1 MRAKRDSI
9 MNTNDYKSTLLQ
21 ALGKLARSETQRQA
35 YEEIKSLLKDQ
46 ANTEDRILLFLN
58 HLSENPTH
66 SNILYKKELIKL
78 HGVFAE
84 VLEDKSL
91 PYLPRLTGNLQKKLK
106 EGDSSMAE
114 VIASSY
120 GMIVHN
126 TLHTIADL
134 PSSCQQL
141 SGIIKPLFQNL
152 GSGNKNLQ
160 VGAAQSL
167 NKIVQHSPIECLQ
180 YLLDRITNQL
190 METLTNP
197 ACRTQN
203 YLLETIISLILSV
216 EAHFAPFVN
225 SLMPV
230 LLQCINNED
239 QIVRKEA
246 VDTLYTLGAVVSQS
260 VGPYVEEI
268 MTILYR
274 CRTDKAKPV
283 RDSAAEALTL
293 YKDIAPTPSEI
304 PERKPAPV
312 TPRSTASAGSKKEKP
327 EKSIFKGPINPN
339 FFKAAKKTKNPTI
352 EVVDK
357 GSVITIPNDSM
368 QDEPDTFQDFAPP
381 IQQTSYHADFK
392 QSAPEDSI
400 QPIVPALNLT
410 FKPIQKEIIE
420 AEDHVEP
427 PKENPENHIESP
439 WETSINQ
446 SLSPEPFR
454 KAAEKPV
461 TSSLS
466 LQIKSSEN
474 LLLERVQQLE
484 RQNVELT
491 QALSIV
497 QATTSR
503 EIGSIHQ
510 RLTALEEMINTV
522 AQLFDA
528 RMRQLLSNPKISELL
543 K

>member
-1 MRAKRDSI
+1 MS
-9 MNTNDYKSTLLQ
+9 TNEYKSTLLQ

-35 YEEIKSLLKDQ
+35 HEEIKSLLKDQ
-46 ANTEDRILLFLN
+46 ANTEDRITLFLN
-58 HLSENPTH
+58 SLSENPTH

-91 PYLPRLTGNLQKKLK
+91 PYLPRITGNLQKKLK
-106 EGDSSMAE
+106 EGDISMAE

-141 SGIIKPLFQNL
+141 SAIMKPLFQNL

-167 NKIVQHSPIECLQ
+167 NKIIQHSPIECLQ
-180 YLLDRITNQL
+180 YLLDRITHKL

-203 YLLETIISLILSV
+203 YLLEALISLILSV
-216 EAHFAPFVN
+216 EGQFAPFVN
-225 SLMPV
+225 SLMPI

-246 VDTLYTLGAVVSQS
+246 VDTLYTLGAVVSNS

-304 PERKPAPV
+304 PERKSVPI
-312 TPRSTASAGSKKEKP
+312 TPRSTASTGSKK

-339 FFKAAKKTKNPTI
+339 FFKAAKKTSNPTI

-357 GSVITIPNDSM
+357 GSVITIPIESV
-368 QDEPDTFQDFAPP
+368 QDEADTFQDFAPP
-381 IQQTSYHADFK
+381 IQQTSYHADFIE
-392 QSAPEDSI
+392 STPTHST
-400 QPIVPALNLT
+400 QPMVPALNLT
-410 FKPIQKEIIE
+410 FKPLEREIIE

-446 SLSPEPFR
+446 SLSPEPVR
-454 KAAEKPV
+454 KTAEKPV
-461 TSSLS
+461 TSSMS
-466 LQIKSSEN
+466 LHIKSSEN

-503 EIGSIHQ
+503 EVGSIHQ

>member
-1 MRAKRDSI
+1 MS
-9 MNTNDYKSTLLQ
+9 TNEYKSTLLQ

-35 YEEIKSLLKDQ
+35 HEEIKSLLKDQ
-46 ANTEDRILLFLN
+46 ANTEDRIALFLN

-91 PYLPRLTGNLQKKLK
+91 PYLPRITGNLQKKLK
-106 EGDSSMAE
+106 EGDISMAE

-120 GMIVHN
+120 GMLVHN

-141 SGIIKPLFQNL
+141 SGIISPLFQNL
-152 GSGNKNLQ
+152 GSGNKSLQ

-167 NKIVQHSPIECLQ
+167 NKIIQHAPIECLQ
-180 YLLDRITNQL
+180 YLLDRITNKL

-197 ACRTQN
+197 ACKTQN
-203 YLLETIISLILSV
+203 YLLEALISLILSV
-216 EAHFAPFVN
+216 EGLFAPFVN

-246 VDTLYTLGAVVSQS
+246 VDTLYTLGAVVSNS

-304 PERKPAPV
+304 PERKPAPI
-312 TPRSTASAGSKKEKP
+312 TPRSTASTGSKKEKS

-339 FFKAAKKTKNPTI
+339 FFKAAKKTTNPTI

-357 GSVITIPNDSM
+357 GSVITIPHDSV
-368 QDEPDTFQDFAPP
+368 QDEADTFQDFAPP

-392 QSAPEDSI
+392 QSTPTQS
-400 QPIVPALNLT
+400 IVPALNLT
-410 FKPIQKEIIE
+410 FKPLEREIIE

-446 SLSPEPFR
+446 SLSPEPAR
-454 KAAEKPV
+454 KTAEKPV

-466 LQIKSSEN
+466 LQIKSSES

-491 QALSIV
+491 QALGIV